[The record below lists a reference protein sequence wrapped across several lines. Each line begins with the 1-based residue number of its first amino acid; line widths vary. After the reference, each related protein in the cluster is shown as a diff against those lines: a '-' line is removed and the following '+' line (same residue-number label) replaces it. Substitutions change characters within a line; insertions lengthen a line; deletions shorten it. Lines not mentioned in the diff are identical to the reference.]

1 MAYQLIQKKRFK
13 NKLVKLLDYLE
24 TEWGFKVAK
33 SFLEKMDNHLELIS
47 QQPFIGEL
55 GGHKNVRS
63 ILITKHNRVYYTV
76 EGNTI
81 KILNMYDTRMNPKKN
96 RYR

>member
-24 TEWGFKVAK
+24 REWGFKVAMSYLK
-33 SFLEKMDNHLELIS
+33 KMDDHLELIS
-47 QQPFIGEL
+47 KHPFIGEVC
-55 GGHKNVRS
+55 GYKNVRS
-63 ILITKHNRVYYTV
+63 ILITKHNRVYYQV

-81 KILNMYDTRMNPKKN
+81 KVLNMYDTRMNPKKN
-96 RYR
+96 KYR

>member
-24 TEWGFKVAK
+24 SEWGFKVAK
-33 SFLEKMDNHLELIS
+33 SFLKKIDVHLELIS
-47 QQPFIGEL
+47 KQPFIGEM
-55 GGHKNVRS
+55 GGNKNVRS
-63 ILITKHNRVYYTV
+63 ILITKHNRVYYKV
-76 EGNTI
+76 EGDEI

-96 RYR
+96 RHR